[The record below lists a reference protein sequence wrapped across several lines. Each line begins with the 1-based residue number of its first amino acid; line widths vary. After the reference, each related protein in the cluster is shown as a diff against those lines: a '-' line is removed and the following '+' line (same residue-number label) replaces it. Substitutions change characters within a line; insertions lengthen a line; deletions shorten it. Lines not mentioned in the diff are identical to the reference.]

1 MKKKTA
7 VIFMG
12 FFMALGALSG
22 CGGNDATE
30 AASESA
36 QTEDEGTGEDEEMQ
50 EARKEEEE
58 KKEKEEKKAE
68 KEAEK
73 ASKEDKKET
82 EKKSEAEDSENKK
95 EAQEETETDSVKIA
109 VLLPDQEEW
118 SDDARVLEANLKEA
132 LLMCACSEE
141 EPRQQVWQSMG
152 LYAVKQTN
160 VNRYLTIRKPS
171 VSLLL

>member
-1 MKKKTA
+1 MTPFFLYMDFQQESASFQLKSIKDSEQKGNQHEEKDSSYFYG
-7 VIFMG
+7 I
-12 FFMALGALSG
+12 FMALGALSG

-73 ASKEDKKET
+73 ASKEDKKKLRRNPKQRIPKI
-82 EKKSEAEDSENKK
+82 KKRLRRK
-95 EAQEETETDSVKIA
+95 
-109 VLLPDQEEW
+109 L
-118 SDDARVLEANLKEA
+118 
-132 LLMCACSEE
+132 
-141 EPRQQVWQSMG
+141 RQTV
-152 LYAVKQTN
+152 
-160 VNRYLTIRKPS
+160 
-171 VSLLL
+171 

>member
-58 KKEKEEKKAE
+58 KKEKEERM
-68 KEAEK
+68 
-73 ASKEDKKET
+73 
-82 EKKSEAEDSENKK
+82 
-95 EAQEETETDSVKIA
+95 EEVK
-109 VLLPDQEEW
+109 
-118 SDDARVLEANLKEA
+118 
-132 LLMCACSEE
+132 
-141 EPRQQVWQSMG
+141 
-152 LYAVKQTN
+152 
-160 VNRYLTIRKPS
+160 
-171 VSLLL
+171 

>member
-50 EARKEEEE
+50 EAREEE
-58 KKEKEEKKAE
+58 
-68 KEAEK
+68 
-73 ASKEDKKET
+73 
-82 EKKSEAEDSENKK
+82 
-95 EAQEETETDSVKIA
+95 QEQK
-109 VLLPDQEEW
+109 
-118 SDDARVLEANLKEA
+118 
-132 LLMCACSEE
+132 
-141 EPRQQVWQSMG
+141 
-152 LYAVKQTN
+152 
-160 VNRYLTIRKPS
+160 
-171 VSLLL
+171 